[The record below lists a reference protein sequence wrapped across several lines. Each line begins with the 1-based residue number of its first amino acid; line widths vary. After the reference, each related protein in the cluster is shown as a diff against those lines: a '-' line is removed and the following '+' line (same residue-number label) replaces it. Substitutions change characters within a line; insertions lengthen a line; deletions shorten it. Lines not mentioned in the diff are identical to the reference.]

1 MKPCLTEINVSY
13 RKSKLRWA
21 SELLD
26 PVDHCCHTT
35 DQIKVEERHDESVW
49 RLAFPRKSQQELFH
63 QCLKSGWHWPI
74 QTQLERLDSASPP
87 QQEACTS
94 SNPSP
99 RQAPCLAVLRT
110 AAATLDVFSNFC
122 STLEMPCYGFAMFV
136 YWFHRHTS
144 MWDTV
149 EGLYNSHV
157 LIHYIALFQFTPWET

>member
-63 QCLKSGWHWPI
+63 QCLKSGWHCSQYRPNQSVLTLQVLHSRRPAPLLIPPRGRPPAWLSSGLQPPLWMFFPI
-74 QTQLERLDSASPP
+74 FVLPWRCRVMASLCSYIGFTDTRLCGIQLKA
-87 QQEACTS
+87 
-94 SNPSP
+94 
-99 RQAPCLAVLRT
+99 
-110 AAATLDVFSNFC
+110 
-122 STLEMPCYGFAMFV
+122 YIIAMC
-136 YWFHRHTS
+136 
-144 MWDTV
+144 
-149 EGLYNSHV
+149 
-157 LIHYIALFQFTPWET
+157 